1 MEDLKRKSYLE
12 YMKQNEMSLLLGH
25 LAMLLFS
32 LLVSL
37 SFVLGVLVANDI
49 NPIAITGA
57 RFILAALAILG
68 IIYVSK
74 AKSFYENWVLFKN
87 PKNYIILSLLISVY
101 FITMFEG
108 LKTAGSIS
116 MSAVFTLTP
125 LLTGLSAHFLGYQ
138 RLRRKVFFA
147 VLLGAIGS
155 LWIIFEGSSQNLLS
169 LNIGKGELIFFVG
182 CFCHALYAV
191 FIPVLNRGE
200 SSIIQ
205 TSGVLIF
212 SSIIVCLFGVKP
224 MTETNW
230 LNLSSLVILTI
241 FYLAIFA
248 TAITFFLI
256 QFSARRISGTKVMSY
271 TYAIPFWVAL
281 SGGLLL
287 GRWPTAETMLG
298 GILIAAALIFLMR
311 DDLGNS

>member
-1 MEDLKRKSYLE
+1 MN
-12 YMKQNEMSLLLGH
+12 QNVLNLLLGH

-37 SFVLGVLVANDI
+37 SFVLGVLVANEI

-57 RFILAALAILG
+57 RLILAALAILV
-68 IIYVSK
+68 IIYLSK
-74 AKSFYENWVLFKN
+74 AKPFYKNWFLLKN
-87 PKNYIILSLLISVY
+87 PTNYIILSLLISVY

-108 LKTAGSIS
+108 LKTSGSIS

-125 LLTGLSAHFLGYQ
+125 LLTGLSAHCLGYQ
-138 RLRRKVFFA
+138 RLRSKVFCA
-147 VLLGAIGS
+147 VLLGAVGS
-155 LWIIFEGSSQNLLS
+155 LWIIFEGSVQNLLN

-200 SSIIQ
+200 SSILQ

-212 SSIIVCLFGVKP
+212 SSIIVCLFGARP
-224 MTETNW
+224 IIETNW
-230 LNLSSLVILTI
+230 LNLPSLVILTI

-256 QFSARRISGTKVMSY
+256 QFSVRRISGAKVMSY
-271 TYAIPFWVAL
+271 TYAIPFWVAI

-287 GRWPTAETMLG
+287 GKWPTAETILG
-298 GILIAAALIFLMR
+298 GILIATALIFLMR